1 LGESLVEDIAE
12 LAQHFF
18 VLAAAKT
25 WLPTSKAGKRLD
37 GSTFQPAGFEVT
49 ALNLSGSEPLQAVCW
64 CCYPIPR
71 HSLRRLLGASR
82 QNFCK

>member
-25 WLPTSKAGKRLD
+25 WLP
-37 GSTFQPAGFEVT
+37 
-49 ALNLSGSEPLQAVCW
+49 
-64 CCYPIPR
+64 PR
-71 HSLRRLLGASR
+71 HEQLDVSNQPGLKSRLSTSVVQNLCKRFAGVAIRSR
-82 QNFCK
+82 DIRCGVY